1 MPIRDANEDDLDD
14 ILQLINDLAT
24 YEKAAPDEVKA
35 TRDGLR
41 SALFSRHPKVF
52 CLIAETEDHQVA
64 GFAVYFYNFSTWEG
78 VHGVY
83 LEDLFVR
90 PDFRGFGFGSALL
103 RRLAGIATEN
113 GCARMEWVV
122 LNWNT
127 PAIKVYQGIGAR
139 PQDDWTT
146 YRLTGQQLADL
157 AALDSAKS

>member
-1 MPIRDANEDDLDD
+1 MPIRDAHEDDLDD

-24 YEKAAPDEVKA
+24 YEKAAPDEVRA

-41 SALFSRHPKVF
+41 SALFCRHPKVF
-52 CLIAETEDHQVA
+52 CLVAETDDHQLA

-122 LNWNT
+122 LNWNS
-127 PAIKVYQGIGAR
+127 PAIKIYQGIGAR